1 MNPTQTE
8 KENRI
13 ETADKPAER
22 FVHTNQEKKRS
33 ENRRR
38 ASQYMKD
45 LNRRNAIGDMLYMV
59 GFWVEYVGVCVR
71 RKVSTVVRGI
81 ADTVLN
87 LLLIVLRPIL
97 IGLITLIEDL
107 ASPFVRASAIYMS
120 CLRSW
125 RTAVPGRYAQP
136 RHAIWPAA
144 SVSIRPFCGT
154 LLPTYCPLWQR
165 RRLWSLCAAVWAC
178 ILC

>member
-22 FVHTNQEKKRS
+22 FAHTNQEKKRS

-97 IGLITLIEDL
+97 IGLITLIEDIIKL
-107 ASPFVRASAIYMS
+107 SKLDEESVELENPHEARESAI
-120 CLRSW
+120 
-125 RTAVPGRYAQP
+125 A
-136 RHAIWPAA
+136 AIRRMDTVFVFMIID
-144 SVSIRPFCGT
+144 SSFCIFT
-154 LLPTYCPLWQR
+154 YEAPDVHLFVFRFLLTG
-165 RRLWSLCAAVWAC
+165 SE
-178 ILC
+178 

>member
-1 MNPTQTE
+1 
-8 KENRI
+8 
-13 ETADKPAER
+13 
-22 FVHTNQEKKRS
+22 
-33 ENRRR
+33 
-38 ASQYMKD
+38 MKD

-107 ASPFVRASAIYMS
+107 AGPFVRIASGIRHIHELPAQLEDS
-120 CLRSW
+120 GTRS
-125 RTAVPGRYAQP
+125 Q
-136 RHAIWPAA
+136 
-144 SVSIRPFCGT
+144 GT
-154 LLPTYCPLWQR
+154 LSGQR
-165 RRLWSLCAAVWAC
+165 YP
-178 ILC
+178 

>member
-22 FVHTNQEKKRS
+22 FAHTNQEKKRS

-97 IGLITLIEDL
+97 IGLR
-107 ASPFVRASAIYMS
+107 RAD
-120 CLRSW
+120 
-125 RTAVPGRYAQP
+125 
-136 RHAIWPAA
+136 
-144 SVSIRPFCGT
+144 
-154 LLPTYCPLWQR
+154 
-165 RRLWSLCAAVWAC
+165 
-178 ILC
+178 

>member
-22 FVHTNQEKKRS
+22 FAHTNQEKKRS

-59 GFWVEYVGVCVR
+59 GFWVEYVFVCVGR
-71 RKVSTVVRGI
+71 RVGAVVRGI
-81 ADTVLN
+81 GDTVRVMETRPLSKDKHWR
-87 LLLIVLRPIL
+87 LVEIV
-97 IGLITLIEDL
+97 EK
-107 ASPFVRASAIYMS
+107 AK
-120 CLRSW
+120 
-125 RTAVPGRYAQP
+125 
-136 RHAIWPAA
+136 
-144 SVSIRPFCGT
+144 
-154 LLPTYCPLWQR
+154 
-165 RRLWSLCAAVWAC
+165 
-178 ILC
+178 